1 MRISGFARVSALALS
16 IVVMPVLSGCG
27 SNPFNPI
34 PDPGGDGHIPPNAPL
49 NDTVQNTMLR
59 FEATYE
65 FQDLP
70 KYEALLSSDFRYTF
84 SQASDPD
91 LVLAYGNNW
100 GKDDEIASSQH
111 LFDGFT
117 NAHGDAVP
125 AASKIDIDL
134 YGVQPTQDVE
144 HLDSLAYYQKVV
156 VSRVVMSIEVP
167 GSPEPTVYNIDARHE
182 FYLVRGDAALLDPS
196 QEARTDRWYIRRWDD
211 LSPPPPIPTG
221 GAIQIAS
228 VNTPGT
234 LARVSESWGRLK
246 GDYKQ

>member
-16 IVVMPVLSGCG
+16 IAVLPVLSGCG
-27 SNPFNPI
+27 SNPFNPPI
-34 PDPGGDGHIPPNAPL
+34 DPGGDGHIPGPTPL

-70 KYEALLSSDFRYTF
+70 KYEFLLASDFRYTF
-84 SQASDPD
+84 SQASDPT
-91 LVLAYGNNW
+91 LVEIYGNNW
-100 GKDDEIASSQH
+100 GKDDEVASSQH
-111 LFDGFT
+111 LFEGFT
-117 NAHGDAVP
+117 NSLGQAVP
-125 AASKIDIDL
+125 AASKIDMDL
-134 YGVQPTQDVE
+134 YGVQPTSDVE
-144 HLDSLAYYQKVV
+144 HLDSTAYYQKVV

-167 GSPEPTVYNIDARHE
+167 GSPEPTIYNIDARHE

-196 QEARTDRWYIRRWDD
+196 QEARSDRWYIRRWDD
-211 LSPPPPIPTG
+211 LSALTTA

-228 VNTPGT
+228 VNSGTPGT

-246 GDYKQ
+246 SDYKQ